1 MTFGQP
7 YYLLLLLVL
16 PLLAWLKG
24 KRGEP
29 PAFIYSSVQLVRGIL
44 NLSQSRAGGF
54 LSALRWL
61 TLGLFII
68 ALAQPRLTK
77 SETKVKAS
85 GVDIVVAL
93 DMSGSMISEDFEV
106 NGQRVNRFNMARD
119 VLKGFIDKRP
129 NDRIGLVVFASQA
142 FIATPLTLDHDFLIQ
157 DLDRLKIGDIDEN
170 RTAIG
175 SALSTAVNRLREV
188 KSKSKIVILMTD
200 GQNNSGK
207 VAPLTA
213 AEAAQALG
221 VKVYTI
227 GVGRRGSAPMPA
239 GRNPFT
245 GEVVYQMVPV
255 DIDEDTLQKIASET
269 AGKYYRADNSARF
282 QAIYA
287 EIDKLEKTEKEVKK
301 FSQHRELFAW
311 VITPG
316 LGLLLLELLLK
327 HTVWRRLP

>member
-1 MTFGQP
+1 MTFAHP
-7 YYLLLLLVL
+7 YFLLLLLLLPVL
-16 PLLAWLKG
+16 SWLKG

-44 NLSQSRAGGF
+44 NITRTRSGGF

-61 TLGLFII
+61 ALALFIV
-68 ALAQPRLTK
+68 ALAQPRLTH
-77 SETKVKAS
+77 SETRVTAS

-93 DMSGSMISEDFEV
+93 DMSGSMVSEDFEV
-106 NGQRVNRFNMARD
+106 HGERVNRFNMARA
-119 VLKGFIDKRP
+119 VLKQFIDKRP
-129 NDRIGLVVFASQA
+129 NDRIGLVVFATQP
-142 FIATPLTLDHDFLIQ
+142 FIATPLTLDHDFLQ
-157 DLDRLKIGDIDEN
+157 DNLDRLKIGDVDEN

-200 GQNNSGK
+200 GNNNSGNI
-207 VAPLTA
+207 APLTA
-213 AEAAQALG
+213 AEAAKALG

-227 GVGRRGSAPMPA
+227 GVGMRGMAPMPVFIA
-239 GRNPFT
+239 GRRVDT
-245 GEVVYQMVPV
+245 RMLPV
-255 DIDEDTLQKIASET
+255 DIDEDTLKKIADGT
-269 AGKYYRADNSARF
+269 QGKYYRADNSENF

-287 EIDKLEKTEKEVKK
+287 EIDKLEKTEKDVRK
-301 FSQHRELFAW
+301 FAQHRELFAW

-316 LGLLLLELLLK
+316 FGLLLLELLLR